1 MIALLSLLLAAL
13 ALPAAVDAKTLA
25 GNGESFMYIQL
36 DGQVF
41 GHGRTVYGL
50 LATGIPNGLSIQR
63 PTAVVNV
70 SNVTDITIGDT
81 YSCLV
86 DQGAA
91 KCSGQNAGRLG
102 NGLSDFSW
110 LPVSVTGLKQDV
122 VEVFANKAFS
132 FAILANGTAMGWG
145 LNTYGQL
152 MDNTTVTTLVPVPI
166 LVGMQVKQIA
176 ATQVSACA
184 LTVGGKVYCA
194 GQNAQG
200 ALGDGTLISRTTP
213 MPVQGLSEVT
223 ASIAGGFLSFVCALD
238 IQGLARCWGR
248 GADAQLG
255 TGVVQSYSALP
266 TIPAGLENVVV
277 DELVASQKAIFF
289 ILESNRSALVAGTS
303 EENAFGTGA
312 STKYYTAVP
321 FAGGVTGIKVL
332 AGGYRTTCIFN
343 QADEL
348 WCVGDSQYYQLGQ
361 GDIADSPVLVRV
373 QNMATRV
380 PSASPTASPTLAPT
394 AAPAL
399 PTVAPTTLAPVV
411 ATAAP
416 ASSSTAAPAA
426 SSSPSTSSPS
436 TSAAATVVPGL
447 IATGALLLAF

>member
-200 ALGDGTLISRTTP
+200 ALGDAPSSRAP
-213 MPVQGLSEVT
+213 LPCP
-223 ASIAGGFLSFVCALD
+223 AWRAAGAGALTRSW
-238 IQGLARCWGR
+238 GLAWCNPTLR
-248 GADAQLG
+248 
-255 TGVVQSYSALP
+255 LP

-416 ASSSTAAPAA
+416 AASSSPST
-426 SSSPSTSSPS
+426 SSPSTSSPS